1 MALVKGSKL
10 NLNDDRSI
18 GKRSVYS
25 AYTNCT
31 NASIN
36 SGITS
41 YNNLD
46 EEVQIEMASITNA
59 YTEIIKE
66 KKGNLIPASY
76 FYLHLNSL
84 DMLST
89 ENIIHFRAS
98 LTLLL
103 VLLRQIN
110 SNTITRNFDKMNG
123 CLIRFMENNQTIQ
136 SKPLSRLVIDCLIK
150 IYSVQPPNFWADR
163 TTHVYIS
170 KILSFSVLSDAKL
183 SKCTGVCLQD
193 LIRNI
198 CCSKKAA
205 SEKLLTEIFS
215 FALAVI
221 EKVSESRNP
230 EALMSLEKIYNDL
243 YKFAPSG
250 CVANIVGSLTN
261 IISGENEAVEK
272 YALWMLESIF
282 ISELKVE
289 EFEENSLEQL
299 VAFLMSKSLNVMS
312 RDLRLTFAKTIH
324 RITKTSI
331 KLFPNLGKG
340 NLICNTFKTFWKMAL
355 QIDGYTIQSLT
366 GYSIDLGQI
375 FQGNVSE
382 IDNLLGEIF
391 IPLQSGQ
398 INESDVSVAFWKAAV
413 IGFNNYL
420 SHSKVFI
427 DACQTMLIH
436 ASQENTVIAEKS
448 QDLLFTSIEHAGFNV
463 LAKHL
468 ELYIDLKYE
477 GQPLHLKNAYLL
489 KAYCTSKVP
498 SSIQLFI
505 DLFVGQMKSIYDRA
519 SESSNQHAK
528 TYFKL
533 LHHIIELLEHI
544 VSIPTDFSS
553 TWSTVVQMIVEG
565 CNTMIE
571 MKKAFLRV
579 LKSGIGYVKAN
590 MDDEEIVE
598 AFKKTTGLFLPI
610 LLHAYTTKLINT
622 STNTIENLSK
632 DFVLDIM
639 MECTSFLSPRAAN
652 GIFSTIIKRYDE
664 ITDDPTEANIYIN
677 LLRFIVTF
685 GDPKLVGDVF
695 NFCKLVYTGKRG
707 CGDKIHVMRVF
718 GKIYEKYSDPNFNEF
733 FETVAWTPEQLISD
747 PNFMNLEDKQTVCR
761 NYILVKIIATQ
772 QNYSSAY
779 KMFYLCRAPLLK
791 SLAKRNNKRFK
802 ERASNDLKE
811 IFLFLSKMAKN
822 ENIQLNK
829 CIEDYLDV
837 LIRAIN
843 DSYHIVEE
851 YQANDLR
858 EGAYIELVN
867 FLTTHYQYLSSEL
880 WEKLVNFINTT
891 KAYEVDTSSIIC
903 LQMKV
908 IKYLVKSIPEALY
921 MDNRAKLLE
930 LLPRFTKNME
940 SNTIKA
946 HVRMLISEYLNI
958 CEEDT
963 ILEAINNKMLTTFV
977 HNVVKDKKRKQG
989 KSICGDDDDSEG
1001 SIRSKIT
1008 VITNKTT
1015 RSNRMKVN
1023 DDEDDVDDL
1032 LSVFGGDNKS
1042 VNSKTV
1048 RESGYC
1054 IRENENTDIL
1064 DLLDGKKVAENIIVP
1079 PKKKQNS
1086 KKIEEEDNIMFSK
1099 DKQGRLVIKDLELEN
1114 KRKSGS
1120 KRQAEDI
1127 EMKSA
1132 SDDEEEEENNLRM
1145 SKKKAKRM
1153 INASKRMK

>member
-1 MALVKGSKL
+1 MALVKGTKIRL
-10 NLNDDRSI
+10 DDDRSI
-18 GKRSVYS
+18 GRRSVYS
-25 AYTNCT
+25 TYTSCT

-41 YNNLD
+41 YNDLD
-46 EEVQIEMASITNA
+46 EEVQMEMASITNA

-66 KKGNLIPASY
+66 KKGNIIPASY

-89 ENIIHFRAS
+89 ENTIHFRAS

-103 VLLRQIN
+103 VLLRQLN
-110 SNTITRNFDKMNG
+110 STTIIRNFDKMNG
-123 CLIRFMENNQTIQ
+123 CLIRYMENNQVIQ

-150 IYSVQPPNFWADR
+150 IYSVQSPNFWGDR
-163 TTHVYIS
+163 STHVYIS
-170 KILSFSVLSDAKL
+170 KILSFSVLSDVKM

-198 CCSKKAA
+198 CSSKKAA

-221 EKVSESRNP
+221 EKVSESRSP

-250 CVANIVGSLTN
+250 CVASIVGSLTN

-289 EFEENSLEQL
+289 EFEEKSLEQL
-299 VAFLMSKSLNVMS
+299 VAYLTSKSLNIMS

-324 RITKTSI
+324 RITKTSV

-340 NLICNTFKTFWKMAL
+340 SLICGTFKTFWKMGL

-366 GYSIDLGQI
+366 GYATDLAQI
-375 FQGNVSE
+375 FKGNIKE

-413 IGFNNYL
+413 IGFNSYL

-468 ELYIDLKYE
+468 ELYIDLQYE

-498 SSIQLFI
+498 ASIQLFI
-505 DLFVGQMKSIYDRA
+505 DLFLGQMKSIYDRA

-544 VSIPTDFSS
+544 VNNPTDFST

-565 CNTMIE
+565 CTTMIE

-590 MDDEEIVE
+590 INNEEIVE

-610 LLHAYTTKLINT
+610 LLHAYTTKSVNT

-639 MECTSFLSPRAAN
+639 MECTAFLSPRAAN
-652 GIFSTIIKRYDE
+652 GIFNTIVKRYDE
-664 ITDDPTEANIYIN
+664 ITEDFTEANIYIN

-685 GDPKLVGDVF
+685 GDPKLIEDVF

-707 CGDKIHVMRVF
+707 CGDKVHVMRVF
-718 GKIYEKYSDPNFNEF
+718 GKIYEKYSDPAFNDF
-733 FETVAWTPEQLISD
+733 FNNVAWTPEQLISD
-747 PNFMNLEDKQTVCR
+747 TNFMNLEDKQTVCR

-772 QNYSSAY
+772 PDYSSVY
-779 KMFYLCRAPLLK
+779 KMFYLCRIPLLK

-822 ENIQLNK
+822 NNIELNK
-829 CIEDYLDV
+829 CMDDYISV
-837 LIRAIN
+837 LLEAIN

-867 FLTTHYQYLSSEL
+867 FLTNHYQYVCSEL
-880 WEKLVNFINTT
+880 WERLVNFINTT
-891 KAYEVDTSSIIC
+891 VVFEVDTSSIIC

-908 IKYLVKSIPEALY
+908 LKYLVKSIPETLY

-930 LLPRFTKNME
+930 LLPRYTKSME

-946 HVRMLISEYLNI
+946 HARMLISEYLNI
-958 CEEDT
+958 CEEDA
-963 ILEAINNKMLTTFV
+963 ILEAINNKTLTTFV

-989 KSICGDDDDSEG
+989 KSICGDDDSEG
-1001 SIRSKIT
+1001 SIRSKMT
-1008 VITNKTT
+1008 VMTNRTAK
-1015 RSNRMKVN
+1015 SNRMKV
-1023 DDEDDVDDL
+1023 DSDEDDVDDL
-1032 LSVFGGDNKS
+1032 LSVFGGNNNT

-1064 DLLDGKKVAENIIVP
+1064 DLLDGEKVAENIIVP
-1079 PKKKQNS
+1079 PKKKQNI
-1086 KKIEEEDNIMFSK
+1086 KKVEEEDNLMFSK
-1099 DKQGRLVIKDLELEN
+1099 DKEGRLVIKDLELEN

-1120 KRQAEDI
+1120 KRQAEDT

-1132 SDDEEEEENNLRM
+1132 SDDEEEEENNLTV
-1145 SKKKAKRM
+1145 SKKKARRM